1 MCMSIVEL
9 EAALRGLRL
18 SGMCA
23 TLQARALQVTTGEMN
38 FIEGLSWLVQDEID
52 RRRTQL
58 IEKRFKQSR
67 LPERKDLKDFDWNFN
82 PKVPKREIL
91 GLTTLKFLNG
101 REDGMFI
108 GEPGTGKSYCAKAL
122 GLLAVSQGYSVYYR
136 DAYDLIDEIALA
148 RERGDIRDLR
158 DELKTVELL
167 IIDDLFLR
175 ALPAGAGEELA
186 DILMSRYERHS
197 TIVTSN
203 RPLEDWGKLLGDV
216 VIVAPLLDRLMHHG
230 HLLRFEGKSW
240 RLREAAQRLAI
251 AAAYA

>member
-9 EAALRGLRL
+9 ETALRGLRL

-23 TLQARALQVTTGEMN
+23 TLQARALQVTSGEMN
-38 FIEGLSWLVQDEID
+38 FVEGLSWLVQDEID
-52 RRRTQL
+52 RRRTHL
-58 IEKRFKQSR
+58 FERRFKHSK
-67 LPERKDLKDFDWNFN
+67 LPERKDLKDFDWNYN

-91 GLTTLKFLNG
+91 GLATLKFLNG
-101 REDGMFI
+101 CEDGLFI
-108 GEPGTGKSYCAKAL
+108 GEPGTGKSFCAKAL
-122 GLLAVSQGYSVYYR
+122 GLLAIQQGHSVIYR
-136 DAYDLIDEIALA
+136 DAYELIDELALA
-148 RERGDIRDLR
+148 RERGDVREVR
-158 DELKTVELL
+158 EELKTVDLL
-167 IIDDLFLR
+167 IIDELFLR
-175 ALPAGAGEELA
+175 TLPSGAGEELA

-203 RPLEDWGKLLGDV
+203 RPLDDWGKLLGDV

-251 AAAYA
+251 ASACA